1 MKLREEGRERNAVA
15 HPRVEIE
22 REQAVPL
29 PPRVAVANAQPCR
42 RPLLLPPSP
51 IILAQRHKQ
60 NRDLERAQAIATD
73 GEGGARAEKVKPPL
87 SPAPPARVA
96 AERAVTSAA
105 ANLICSAA
113 VPLRRRPSSH
123 TEQVRQ
129 RDLRLSRGSATLSS
143 RACVTGAALIG
154 ITAVKKG
161 FQAAAGVAA
170 GEESCIYVILTAR
183 DGLVTSGIAAGAPG

>member
-29 PPRVAVANAQPCR
+29 PPRVAVANAQPS
-42 RPLLLPPSP
+42 LPFVAKQG
-51 IILAQRHKQ
+51 AQRKERGGTA
-60 NRDLERAQAIATD
+60 NRDLERARAIATD
-73 GEGGARAEKVKPPL
+73 GEGGARAERVKPPL

-113 VPLRRRPSSH
+113 VPLRTRLSSH

-129 RDLRLSRGSATLSS
+129 RDLRLSRGSATMSS
-143 RACVTGAALIG
+143 RACVAGAALIG

-161 FQAAAGVAA
+161 FQAAAGVTA
-170 GEESCIYVILTAR
+170 GEESCIYVILTAM

>member
-1 MKLREEGRERNAVA
+1 M
-15 HPRVEIE
+15 
-22 REQAVPL
+22 
-29 PPRVAVANAQPCR
+29 
-42 RPLLLPPSP
+42 
-51 IILAQRHKQ
+51 
-60 NRDLERAQAIATD
+60 
-73 GEGGARAEKVKPPL
+73 KPPL

-143 RACVTGAALIG
+143 RACVAGAALIG